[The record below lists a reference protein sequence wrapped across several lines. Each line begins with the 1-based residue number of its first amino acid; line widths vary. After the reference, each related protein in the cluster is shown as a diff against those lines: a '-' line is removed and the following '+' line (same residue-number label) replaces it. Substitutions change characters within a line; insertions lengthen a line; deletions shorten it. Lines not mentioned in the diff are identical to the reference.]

1 MRDKIDVNLG
11 DRSYTIHIGTD
22 LLKSSG
28 EFIYPILNRKKIA
41 IVTDE
46 NVASLH
52 LSKLKKCLMEMN
64 IEVSVLILPAG
75 ESTKSW
81 QYIEKTVE
89 WLLSQHIERDDV
101 IIAFGGGVI
110 GDLVGFAASILRRG
124 VRFVQIPTS
133 LLAQVDSSVGGIT
146 GINSSYGENLI
157 GEFYQPQ
164 MVLAVISFLN
174 TMTSRDF

>member
-75 ESTKSW
+75 C
-81 QYIEKTVE
+81 
-89 WLLSQHIERDDV
+89 LLYTSD
-101 IIAFGGGVI
+101 
-110 GDLVGFAASILRRG
+110 AA
-124 VRFVQIPTS
+124 
-133 LLAQVDSSVGGIT
+133 D
-146 GINSSYGENLI
+146 E
-157 GEFYQPQ
+157 
-164 MVLAVISFLN
+164 
-174 TMTSRDF
+174 